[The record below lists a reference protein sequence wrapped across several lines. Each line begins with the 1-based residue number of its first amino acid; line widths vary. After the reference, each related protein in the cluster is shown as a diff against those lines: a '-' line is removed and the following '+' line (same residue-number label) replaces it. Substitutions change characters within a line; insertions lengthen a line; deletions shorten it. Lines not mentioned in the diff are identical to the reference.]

1 MASPSEHQWA
11 MRSADI
17 IFAVAARDSVEKIG
31 VLADWYF
38 DDAKVSSSSRL
49 FHGSV
54 VSPT

>member
-1 MASPSEHQWA
+1 MASPSEHRWA

-38 DDAKVSSSSRL
+38 DDANVSSSSRR

-54 VSPT
+54 ISPS